1 MRWFFMQI
9 NTDALSYWFFRLNG
23 FLTSVNFV
31 IHTERR
37 GEAGTDVDLLGV
49 RFPYR
54 AELFERPMID
64 HSEFTRITACPYIA
78 IAEVKRRLCDL
89 NGPWITRERRIV
101 DRVLR
106 AVGVLP
112 LEDVTIVAESLHSVG
127 FFMNSA
133 AYVSLVCVGEEK
145 NAKIQRK
152 YPSVPQILWPDILS
166 FIFRRFR
173 TYRRIKSWHQH
184 WDQDGHNLWECF
196 RATEDENHF
205 IGAIEILPN

>member
-1 MRWFFMQI
+1 MEI
-9 NTDALSYWFFRLNG
+9 ETDALSYWFFRLNG

-49 RFPYR
+49 RFPHR
-54 AELFERPMID
+54 AELFGKPMID
-64 HSEFTRITACPYIA
+64 HREFTRITTRPYIA
-78 IAEVKRRLCDL
+78 IAEVKRQLCDL
-89 NGPWITRERRIV
+89 NGPWVTREKRIV

-112 LEDVTIVAESLHSVG
+112 LEDVQSAAESLYSDG

-133 AYVSLVCVGEEK
+133 VYVSLVCVGEDK
-145 NAKIQRK
+145 NPDIHRK
-152 YPSVPQILWPDILS
+152 YPSVPQILWPDIKS

-173 TYRRIKSWHQH
+173 TYQRVKSWHQH
-184 WDQDGHNLWECF
+184 WDQDGHNLWDCF
-196 RATEDENHF
+196 RAAKDENDF
-205 IGAIEILPN
+205 IRAIEIFPN